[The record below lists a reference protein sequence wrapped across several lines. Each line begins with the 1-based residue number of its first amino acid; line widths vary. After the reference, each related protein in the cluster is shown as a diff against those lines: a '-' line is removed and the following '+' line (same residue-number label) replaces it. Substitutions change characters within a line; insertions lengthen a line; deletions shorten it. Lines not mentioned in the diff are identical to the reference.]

1 MTIQIEDDVWCFKI
15 IVAGEASVGKTTLI
29 NQYIAGKFTAEYKA
43 TIGVDIFTK
52 EVTMDKGNKDHIVK
66 LLVWDVAGQTLFRGF
81 RKKFFTN
88 SRAGFLVFDLT
99 VPNSL
104 DRLHSWIKDIHDA
117 VSDPIPLFLIGN
129 KLDLEKL
136 ITVSSEDVTSFL
148 DQYPNIVT
156 NFNTSALSGENVEK
170 AFLSLISHLI

>member
-15 IVAGEASVGKTTLI
+15 IIAGEASVGKTTLI
-29 NQYIAGKFTAEYKA
+29 NQYIAGKFSTEYKA

-52 EVTMDKGNKDHIVK
+52 EVTMTKDDKDHSVK
-66 LLVWDVAGQTLFRGF
+66 LLVWDVAGQMLFRNF

-88 SRAGFLVFDLT
+88 SQGGFLVFDLT

-104 DRLHSWIKDIHDA
+104 DRLHSWIEDIYEA

-129 KLDLEKL
+129 KLDLEEL
-136 ITVSSEDVTSFL
+136 IAVSPEEVTSFL
-148 DQYPNIVT
+148 DQHPNIVT
-156 NFNTSALSGENVEK
+156 NFNTSALSGENVEN
-170 AFLSLISHLI
+170 AFLNLISRLI